1 LSSWH
6 FNVGWTDGVIE
17 GFKEGNL
24 EGFCDGVL
32 DVIWVGLCN
41 GMILGDLVAAT
52 DGIVVFFCEGRI
64 AGIDDGALVLGCCVG
79 KLDGLFDGEL
89 DVIVGDKDGKLVDLL
104 VCSLVGIDDTWTEGL
119 PESNSDGLLLSKK
132 DTEFSDNFVD
142 GNKLGS
148 SVETESALGTLLA
161 MSDFGCCDIILILF
175 QFFDNK

>member
-1 LSSWH
+1 
-6 FNVGWTDGVIE
+6 
-17 GFKEGNL
+17 L

-104 VCSLVGIDDTWTEGL
+104 VCSLVGIDDT
-119 PESNSDGLLLSKK
+119 
-132 DTEFSDNFVD
+132 
-142 GNKLGS
+142 
-148 SVETESALGTLLA
+148 
-161 MSDFGCCDIILILF
+161 
-175 QFFDNK
+175 